1 MDNEQLTPMARLAAD
16 GRQDYYI
23 HKPAMLRNGTCCI
36 PVRWFKKDNQLF
48 AKCWKMDI
56 VSSDM
61 EQGWRIVKSD
71 DFTVPH
77 TQFLKTFPQFCDD
90 ASQYGLPHP
99 SKILCKFF
107 FVGTCFNELIHQYLD
122 TFEPGSGVRSPWT
135 FTNPVIGNCW
145 RALAKGH
152 RTLVFPIWLYCDDTS
167 GNLSKKWNEHNSFL
181 FTPAGLPRTEAQKE
195 YNIHFLSTSNLAP
208 PLEMMDGII
217 QQLELVSLF

>member
-1 MDNEQLTPMARLAAD
+1 MANPKVRPHLEFYPEDSGAHLTEARQARRWLHEMDNEQLTPMARLTAD

-23 HKPAMLRNGTCCI
+23 HEPAMLRNGTCCI

-56 VSSDM
+56 VSSDT

-99 SKILCKFF
+99 SRILCK
-107 FVGTCFNELIHQYLD
+107 L
-122 TFEPGSGVRSPWT
+122 
-135 FTNPVIGNCW
+135 
-145 RALAKGH
+145 
-152 RTLVFPIWLYCDDTS
+152 
-167 GNLSKKWNEHNSFL
+167 FL
-181 FTPAGLPRTEAQKE
+181 FV
-195 YNIHFLSTSNLAP
+195 LAS
-208 PLEMMDGII
+208 MSSFIDI
-217 QQLELVSLF
+217 